1 MMNFLV
7 GTVMLALFGGAVLV
21 LGTMICRNDKSADIE
36 DKLEAGFQAM
46 GIVFYLVAI
55 AWLVGTIATS
65 LF

>member
-1 MMNFLV
+1 MMNVLIE
-7 GTVMLALFGGAVLV
+7 TVILALFGGVVLV
-21 LGTMICRNDKSADIE
+21 LGTVICRNDKSADIE

-55 AWLVGTIATS
+55 AWLFGIIATA

>member
-1 MMNFLV
+1 MMNVLIE
-7 GTVMLALFGGAVLV
+7 TVILALFGGAVLV
-21 LGTMICRNDKSADIE
+21 LGTVFCRNDKSADIE

-55 AWLVGTIATS
+55 AWLFGIIATA

>member
-21 LGTMICRNDKSADIE
+21 LGTVICRNDKSADIE

-55 AWLVGTIATS
+55 AWLVGTIVTA

>member
-1 MMNFLV
+1 MMNVLI
-7 GTVMLALFGGAVLV
+7 GTVILALFGGAVLV
-21 LGTMICRNDKSADIE
+21 LGTVICQNDKSADIE

-55 AWLVGTIATS
+55 AWLVGTIATA

>member
-7 GTVMLALFGGAVLV
+7 GTVILALFGGAVLV
-21 LGTMICRNDKSADIE
+21 LGTVICRNDKSADIE
-36 DKLEAGFQAM
+36 NKLEAGFQAM

-55 AWLVGTIATS
+55 AWLVGTIVTA

>member
-1 MMNFLV
+1 MMSFLV
-7 GTVMLALFGGAVLV
+7 GVAILVIFGGGVLV
-21 LGTMICRNDKSADIE
+21 LGTVICRNDKSADIE

-55 AWLVGTIATS
+55 AWLVGTIATA

>member
-7 GTVMLALFGGAVLV
+7 GTVILALFGGAVLV

>member
-55 AWLVGTIATS
+55 AWLVGTIVTA

>member
-7 GTVMLALFGGAVLV
+7 GTVILALFGGAVLV

-55 AWLVGTIATS
+55 AWLVGTIATT

>member
-55 AWLVGTIATS
+55 AWLVGTFATA